1 MRSQARTAEG
11 RSGGPR
17 LSATRE
23 ARIKPAI
30 LLDNDDFFLL
40 ALSAELLSGLG
51 YYVMTARNGSEA
63 LAALDNGH
71 AVDLL
76 VTYVQMPGLH
86 GLELARR
93 TKALKPP
100 LAVLYCTGHPELIG
114 DDMGPVLG
122 PVLTKPFFVEQ
133 LHQEITR
140 VHQAQALSG
149 WIVE

>member
-1 MRSQARTAEG
+1 MHAPPPDRH
-11 RSGGPR
+11 
-17 LSATRE
+17 RE
-23 ARIKPAI
+23 ARLKPAI
-30 LLDNDDFFLL
+30 LLVDDDVFLL
-40 ALSAELLSGLG
+40 TLTAELLSGLG

-93 TKALKPP
+93 AKALKPT
-100 LAVLYCTGHPELIG
+100 LAVLYCTGHPELMG
-114 DDMGPVLG
+114 GDMGPVLG
-122 PVLTKPFFVEQ
+122 PVLTKPFPAER

-140 VHQAQALSG
+140 VQQTQASSG
-149 WIVE
+149 WTVE